1 MATIVEDIL
10 HEAISEDED
19 TATMNIAGLHIFP
32 GLLALHVNKR
42 EGDSLAEKCYCYS

>member
-10 HEAISEDED
+10 QKAISEDED

-42 EGDSLAEKCYCYS
+42 KGDNLAEKCYCHS